1 LRLDRL
7 ALAFF
12 VVLAPVP
19 AIAQPALPPAAATV
33 ASSSA
38 HSAWWAEQRWR
49 YRDDAAA
56 EEAYRALTAR
66 QSPWP
71 EWHQIHVVWL
81 PRGTRIQMALSPGQ
95 AADRPGAFATF
106 DIIPDVSWVRRV
118 LAVKVVWK
126 PAIDRVVTY
135 EVAEPLPADT
145 GTVGPQIDEAGPAY
159 LAGSGSQ
166 LEMMTIAA
174 ERMRYLKVVEVRP
187 IR

>member
-1 LRLDRL
+1 MNLTRL
-7 ALAFF
+7 ALAFLIAF
-12 VVLAPVP
+12 APVAAP
-19 AIAQPALPPAAATV
+19 AQPAPAPTAQASATGT
-33 ASSSA
+33 A
-38 HSAWWAEQRWR
+38 HAQWWAAQRWR

-56 EEAYRALTAR
+56 DEAYRALAVR

-71 EWHQIHVVWL
+71 EWHQIHVIWL
-81 PRGTRIQMALSPGQ
+81 PRGTRIQIALAPGQ
-95 AADRPGAFATF
+95 APDHPGAFATF
-106 DIIPDVSWVRRV
+106 DTIPDIAWVRRV
-118 LAVKVVWK
+118 LAVKAAWK

-159 LAGSGSQ
+159 LPGGGSQ
-166 LEMMTIAA
+166 LEMMTLAA